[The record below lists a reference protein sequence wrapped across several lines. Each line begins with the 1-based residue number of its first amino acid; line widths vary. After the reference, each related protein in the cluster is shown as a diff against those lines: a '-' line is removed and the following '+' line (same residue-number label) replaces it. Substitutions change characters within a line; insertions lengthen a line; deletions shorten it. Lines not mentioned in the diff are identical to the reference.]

1 MIFNEPIFE
10 GMVMNPENPENN
22 EEKEEGKDTQEIP
35 AETPEQPVSEADQPD
50 SSYEDTDTL
59 LANELTYLMNE
70 FQVDIVDEVI
80 SRVRIYISVSV
91 ELNFI
96 IGIDYTLYPKKP
108 LLTVQE
114 ELKQI
119 LDPET
124 LDSVKNWKEDGSSHV
139 VDIVRELESNLV
151 SSNKKKLQARLIV
164 GEFKANEVDENQI
177 TVDIVTFGLR
187 EYRLEVF
194 LDSLPNPPRMELS
207 NELKA
212 IIPDVNQLNAVKT
225 WDFSVMSINDILRE
239 IQWEVDKKARIQ
251 FELDL
256 LYSLDRVEYKELER
270 KIEIDMRGQMKT
282 ADVTFKFEVQLPED
296 YPQSKPIIKLLSEV
310 SDDQVAKQM
319 ESAMKILDSWS
330 SFTYLVDVFDT
341 ISKSILKASIATC
354 IICHKMEC
362 PVCKKP
368 MVKVEAEPAQAP
380 QESPAE
386 TQPAPDQPPAEPEA
400 PTAETASGEEVC
412 ITECPHCN
420 KPYHQHCW
428 EQNIQAI
435 KKCAF
440 CMREPGVVTPEP
452 D

>member
-1 MIFNEPIFE
+1 
-10 GMVMNPENPENN
+10 MNPENPENN
-22 EEKEEGKDTQEIP
+22 EQKDQGEEKPEEQSETQP
-35 AETPEQPVSEADQPD
+35 PPVSESPGDD
-50 SSYEDTDTL
+50 SSYQDTDSL

-80 SRVRIYISVSV
+80 SRVRIYVSVSV

-108 LLTVQE
+108 LLTVQD

-124 LDSVKNWKEDGSSHV
+124 LDAVKNWKEDGSSHV
-139 VDIVRELESNLV
+139 VDIIRELESKLV
-151 SSNKKKLQARLIV
+151 SESKKKLQARLII
-164 GEFKANEVDENQI
+164 GEFKANQVDENHV

-187 EYRLEVF
+187 EFRLEIY
-194 LDSLPNPPRMELS
+194 LDTLPKPPRLELS
-207 NELKA
+207 EELKA
-212 IIPDVNQLNAVKT
+212 IIPDLSKMNSINT
-225 WDFSVMSINDILRE
+225 WDFSFMSVNDILRE

-256 LYSLDRVEYKELER
+256 LYSLERVEYKELER

-282 ADVTFKFEVQLPED
+282 ADVTFKFEVELPED

-310 SDDQVAKQM
+310 TDDQVAKQM

-330 SFTYLVDVFDT
+330 SFTYLVDVFDK
-341 ISKSILKASIATC
+341 ISKNILKASIATC

-362 PVCKKP
+362 PICKKP
-368 MVKVEAEPAQAP
+368 MVKVEAEAAPETQAP
-380 QESPAE
+380 QAE
-386 TQPAPDQPPAEPEA
+386 GQPAPEQPPAQPA
-400 PTAETASGEEVC
+400 VETPAVEGDDVC
-412 ITECPHCN
+412 MTECPHCK

-440 CMREPGVVTPEP
+440 CMREPGVVTPEL

>member
-1 MIFNEPIFE
+1 MILNESNIEGIF
-10 GMVMNPENPENN
+10 MNPENPENN
-22 EEKEEGKDTQEIP
+22 EQKDEGKET
-35 AETPEQPVSEADQPD
+35 AEVSEEAPATPVPEETSDD
-50 SSYEDTDTL
+50 SSYQDTDSL

-70 FQVDIVDEVI
+70 FQVDIVEGVI
-80 SRVRIYISVSV
+80 SRVRIYVTVSV

-114 ELKQI
+114 ELKQS

-124 LDSVKNWKEDGSSHV
+124 LDAVKGWKEDGSSHV
-139 VDIVRELESNLV
+139 VDIVRELESKLV
-151 SSNKKKLQARLIV
+151 SESKKQLQARLII
-164 GEFKANEVDENQI
+164 GEFKANQVDDNHV

-187 EYRLEVF
+187 EYRMEVY
-194 LDSLPNPPRMELS
+194 LDTLPKPPRLELS
-207 NELKA
+207 DELKA
-212 IIPDVNQLNAVKT
+212 IIPDVNQLNAITT
-225 WDFSVMSINDILRE
+225 WDFSFMSVNDILRE

-251 FELDL
+251 FEIDL
-256 LYSLDRVEYKELER
+256 LYSLERVEYKEMER
-270 KIEIDMRGQMKT
+270 KIEIDMRGQMKM

-296 YPQSKPIIKLLSEV
+296 YPQSKPVIKLMSEV

-319 ESAMKILDSWS
+319 ESAMKILDNWS

-341 ISKSILKASIATC
+341 ISKSILKASIASC

-362 PVCKKP
+362 PTCNKP
-368 MVKVEAEPAQAP
+368 MVRIEAEVAP
-380 QESPAE
+380 EPQTAPAE
-386 TQPAPDQPPAEPEA
+386 GQPAPEQPPTQ
-400 PTAETASGEEVC
+400 PTEQASSEGGNDVC
-412 ITECPHCN
+412 ITECPHCK